1 MKKNILIV
9 VCAVLVFS
17 SCTQHPS
24 SASLSSKSPDGKTA
38 ITIDG
43 KKPGSLDPFTV
54 VLSIKTGEVD
64 QGSLQFEITASELT
78 DSNVKFKWAD
88 SQNCRITFVQT
99 DGGERVFAY
108 YATATNVIVKEVKS
122 E

>member
-1 MKKNILIV
+1 MKGLISI
-9 VCAVLVFS
+9 VCIVLIFA
-17 SCTQHPS
+17 SCTQHPV
-24 SASLSSKSPDGKTA
+24 SASLSSKSPDGKTT

-43 KKPGSLDPFTV
+43 KKPSPLDPFTV
-54 VLSIKTGEVD
+54 ILSVKTVGLD
-64 QGSLQFEITASELT
+64 QGSLQFEIAASELT
-78 DSNVKFKWAD
+78 NSNVKFKWTD

-108 YATATNVIVKEVKS
+108 YATATNTIVKEVKN